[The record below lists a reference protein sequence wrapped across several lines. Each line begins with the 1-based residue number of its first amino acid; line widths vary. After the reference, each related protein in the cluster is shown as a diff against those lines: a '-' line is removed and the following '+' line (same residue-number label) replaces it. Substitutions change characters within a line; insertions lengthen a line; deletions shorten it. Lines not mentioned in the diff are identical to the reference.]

1 MLSASQ
7 TIKHKMKRKIL
18 NVIIKSDDD
27 IHGIIRPYTVITLN
41 VTENV
46 IIHLDV
52 IINVTVSSSREIT
65 LNEKE
70 NVII

>member
-1 MLSASQ
+1 MLNKICSAFD
-7 TIKHKMKRKIL
+7 ML

-52 IINVTVSSSREIT
+52 KINVTVSPSQEIT
-65 LNEKE
+65 PNEKG

>member
-1 MLSASQ
+1 VLNKICSAFD
-7 TIKHKMKRKIL
+7 ML

-52 IINVTVSSSREIT
+52 KINVTVSPSQEIT
-65 LNEKE
+65 PNEKG